1 VGVDGLFD
9 SIVNAV
15 TGGGNPVAAAAQS
28 LAPAVSAAIGGQSA
42 ANPNQTWQKWQQV
55 HPGTP
60 YSDYQN
66 WWNQYGQSG
75 GTISGVGLGSP
86 YSDALSAVG
95 LSPDNP
101 DSMYDQLQFF
111 FRDPVGFKN
120 AQKGWHGAK
129 DAIIWSENPPGT
141 AALQWPFHWG
151 LWMKNAP
158 TNDAQLRAVF
168 KVPDGTDTTTFLKQ
182 LYKVPA
188 SIAQVR
194 INQESWE
201 GPDLA
206 KVVSDVEH
214 DVSNVTKDLSHV
226 PWGTIIHDVQ
236 AAVSAVPGLGTA
248 VSDVMAAAESAYD
261 TAAAIASH
269 NPLAAALDAAYNF
282 ALASVPGAD
291 ALRTFLDPVKTT
303 LVNIA
308 AKHEPVESAILD
320 GILTKVPDAPRF
332 GKLSPRS
339 IAASLAKHIVGKLG
353 IKHTGTAANPLPR
366 PAGIPAP
373 TAPPPVA
380 AAPRPA
386 PSTPTPAP
394 PVGHPPAHPHPH
406 PHKPHAKHKYAPYPN
421 T

>member
-1 VGVDGLFD
+1 MSYQPAPPVVG
-9 SIVNAV
+9 
-15 TGGGNPVAAAAQS
+15 S
-28 LAPAVSAAIGGQSA
+28 L
-42 ANPNQTWQKWQQV
+42 
-55 HPGTP
+55 
-60 YSDYQN
+60 
-66 WWNQYGQSG
+66 
-75 GTISGVGLGSP
+75 GLGSAYDP
-86 YSDALSAVG
+86 APPVGVGFGVGSAYSDALSAVG

-168 KVPDGTDTTTFLKQ
+168 KIPDGTDTTAFLKQ

-188 SIAQVR
+188 SISQVR

-214 DVSNVTKDLSHV
+214 DVSQVTKDLSHV

-248 VSDVMAAAESAYD
+248 VSDVVAAAESAYD
-261 TAAAIASH
+261 SAAAIASH

-291 ALRTFLDPVKTT
+291 VLRTFLDPVKTT

-308 AKHEPVESAILD
+308 AKHEPVESALLD

-353 IKHTGTAANPLPR
+353 VKHTGTAARPL
-366 PAGIPAP
+366 
-373 TAPPPVA
+373 APPPGVAPPRAA
-380 AAPRPA
+380 AAP
-386 PSTPTPAP
+386 SPAP
-394 PVGHPPAHPHPH
+394 PVVPKPGPAPPHPHADRH
-406 PHKPHAKHKYAPYPN
+406 PHKPHAKHKYAPYPR
-421 T
+421 

>member
-1 VGVDGLFD
+1 MQYQPAPPVVGSFGVGNAYSPPPAVGVG
-9 SIVNAV
+9 
-15 TGGGNPVAAAAQS
+15 
-28 LAPAVSAAIGGQSA
+28 SA
-42 ANPNQTWQKWQQV
+42 
-55 HPGTP
+55 
-60 YSDYQN
+60 
-66 WWNQYGQSG
+66 
-75 GTISGVGLGSP
+75 
-86 YSDALSAVG
+86 YSDALAAVG

-101 DSMYDQLQFF
+101 DGMYDQLQFF

-168 KVPDGTDTTTFLKQ
+168 KIPDGTDTTTFLKQ

-194 INQESWE
+194 LNQESWE
-201 GPDLA
+201 GPDLT

-214 DVSNVTKDLSHV
+214 AASNVVKDLGHV
-226 PWGTIIHDVQ
+226 PWGTIIHDLQ

-248 VSDVMAAAESAYD
+248 VSDVVAAAESAYD

-291 ALRTFLDPVKTT
+291 ALRTFLDPVKAT
-303 LVNIA
+303 LINIA
-308 AKHEPVESAILD
+308 AKHEPVESAVLD

-353 IKHTGTAANPLPR
+353 VKHTGTAANPLPR
-366 PAGIPAP
+366 PAS
-373 TAPPPVA
+373 APPPVSVA
-380 AAPRPA
+380 PPRAAPPHV
-386 PSTPTPAP
+386 PPVGPAP
-394 PVGHPPAHPHPH
+394 PHPHAR
-406 PHKPHAKHKYAPYPN
+406 PHKPHAKHKYAPYPR

>member
-1 VGVDGLFD
+1 MQYQPAPPVVGSFGVGNAYSPPPAVGVG
-9 SIVNAV
+9 
-15 TGGGNPVAAAAQS
+15 
-28 LAPAVSAAIGGQSA
+28 SA
-42 ANPNQTWQKWQQV
+42 
-55 HPGTP
+55 
-60 YSDYQN
+60 
-66 WWNQYGQSG
+66 
-75 GTISGVGLGSP
+75 
-86 YSDALSAVG
+86 YSDALAAVG

-101 DSMYDQLQFF
+101 DGMYDQLQFF

-168 KVPDGTDTTTFLKQ
+168 KIPDGTDTTAFLKQ
-182 LYKVPA
+182 LYKVPD

-201 GPDLA
+201 GPDLT

-214 DVSNVTKDLSHV
+214 AASNVVKDLGHV
-226 PWGTIIHDVQ
+226 PWGTIIHDLQ

-248 VSDVMAAAESAYD
+248 VSDVVAAAESAYD

-291 ALRTFLDPVKTT
+291 ALRTFLDPVKAT
-303 LVNIA
+303 LINIA
-308 AKHEPVESAILD
+308 AKHEPVESAVLD

-332 GKLSPRS
+332 GTLSPRS

-353 IKHTGTAANPLPR
+353 VKHTGTAANPLPR
-366 PAGIPAP
+366 PAS
-373 TAPPPVA
+373 APPPVSVA
-380 AAPRPA
+380 PA
-386 PSTPTPAP
+386 PPVTTAASPTSSAPPPAP
-394 PVGHPPAHPHPH
+394 PVGHPPAAPHGTAPPH
-406 PHKPHAKHKYAPYPN
+406 HKPHAKHKYAPYPN